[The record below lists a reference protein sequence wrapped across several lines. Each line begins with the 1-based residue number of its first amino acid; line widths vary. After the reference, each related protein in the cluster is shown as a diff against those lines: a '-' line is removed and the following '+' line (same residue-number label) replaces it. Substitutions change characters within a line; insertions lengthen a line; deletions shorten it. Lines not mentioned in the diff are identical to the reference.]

1 MATQDK
7 NYEVDNQTGVNH
19 EGPDANNPVRR
30 LTARSITGDKVE
42 NPGGDELGK
51 IEDLMI
57 NIHTGEVEYA
67 ILESGSFLGIGGK
80 LFAIPFRELQLNPA
94 KEVFVLNREKEYLKE
109 APGFDKAHWPDTND
123 HRYFERVTS
132 YYDRTPIPMLPL

>member
-1 MATQDK
+1 MATYDK
-7 NYEVDNQTGVNH
+7 QYEADNQTGINH
-19 EGPDANNPVRR
+19 EGPDANNPVKR

-42 NPGGDELGK
+42 NPNGDDLGK

-57 NIHTGEVEYA
+57 NIDTGEVEYVVM
-67 ILESGSFLGIGGK
+67 ESGAFLGLGGK
-80 LFAIPFRELQLNPA
+80 LFAIPFKELRLNPA
-94 KEVFVLNREKEYLKE
+94 KEVFVLNRDKEYLKE
-109 APGFDKAHWPDTND
+109 SPGFDKDHWPDTND